1 MFYPIFMLSRKK
13 IVLFFS
19 YSFHAFLQR
28 LLSSFVSRLFTV
40 NSFESDFPLVL
51 DVDGVK
57 GKNVS
62 MPDGIRY
69 FMILVH
75 AVFTQS
81 LDNQRRLK
89 DFKFVTD
96 SFARIGRVSRYA
108 RKFNVVLPSFACGV
122 QS

>member
-1 MFYPIFMLSRKK
+1 M
-13 IVLFFS
+13 
-19 YSFHAFLQR
+19 QR

-75 AVFTQS
+75 VVFTES
-81 LDNQRRLK
+81 PDNLRRLK

-108 RKFNVVLPSFACGV
+108 
-122 QS
+122 